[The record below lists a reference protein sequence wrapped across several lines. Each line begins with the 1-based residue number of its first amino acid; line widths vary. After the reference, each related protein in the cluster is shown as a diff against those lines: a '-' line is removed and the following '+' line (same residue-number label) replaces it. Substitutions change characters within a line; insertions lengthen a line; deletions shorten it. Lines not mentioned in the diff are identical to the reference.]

1 MHASGNSSQ
10 MVELLPLFRAEL
22 DLCRL
27 RAGERVLLYSDTF
40 TDPAYPA
47 ACLAATLEA
56 GAVPVAVTVP
66 ATAPEIEDAAALAA
80 LWRGCALVVDLVSQ
94 GQHGYTSPLNRAVES
109 GTRILRVAEPPDV
122 LARLFPLPEVA
133 ETARRGAA
141 LLTESGVLRAV
152 SPTGTDLRMDISGA
166 QAVAHYGFAETP
178 GRWDHWPSALCF
190 VIPNA
195 GSAEGIL
202 MLAPGDA
209 LLRWSRLVAEPVACT
224 IRAGRLVGVEGG
236 RDARLVQEMLAGYE
250 DPDAYLLSMAGW
262 GCDPRSRWGRMA
274 SLLQEPGGIMDVENA
289 AGNLLLVFGSNTAV
303 NLRGTVRSAA
313 HLNVNCRGQTVMLD
327 GRPVIV
333 DGTPVYA

>member
-56 GAVPVAVTVP
+56 GAVPVVVTVP

-80 LWRGCALVVDLVSQ
+80 VRRGCALVVDLVSQ
-94 GQHGYTSPLNRAVES
+94 GRHGYTSPLNRAVES
-109 GTRILRVAEPPDV
+109 GTRILWVAEPPDV
-122 LARLFPLPEVA
+122 LARL
-133 ETARRGAA
+133 
-141 LLTESGVLRAV
+141 
-152 SPTGTDLRMDISGA
+152 
-166 QAVAHYGFAETP
+166 
-178 GRWDHWPSALCF
+178 
-190 VIPNA
+190 
-195 GSAEGIL
+195 
-202 MLAPGDA
+202 
-209 LLRWSRLVAEPVACT
+209 
-224 IRAGRLVGVEGG
+224 
-236 RDARLVQEMLAGYE
+236 
-250 DPDAYLLSMAGW
+250 W
-262 GCDPRSRWGRMA
+262 GCDPRSRWGRMP
-274 SLLQEPGGIMDVENA
+274 SLLQEPGCIMDVENA

-313 HLNVNCRGQTVMLD
+313 HLNVNSRGHTVMLD
-327 GRPVIV
+327 GRPVVV